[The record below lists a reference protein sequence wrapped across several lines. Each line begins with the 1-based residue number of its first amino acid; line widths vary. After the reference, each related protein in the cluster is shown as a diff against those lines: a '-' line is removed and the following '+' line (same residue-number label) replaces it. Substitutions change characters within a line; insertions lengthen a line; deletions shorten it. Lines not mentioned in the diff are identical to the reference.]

1 VNDVK
6 GGIVGIKL
14 YRQKFPLGIKLKL
27 SFSIDTL
34 FKGVA
39 SFCSRVLP
47 GQVDIIRIPG
57 VAVISYLLDYL
68 MSCDG
73 GRHLNSI
80 LIEPVLL
87 ESFGFLM
94 ITREYHHSNGEG
106 KGKSKKKREER

>member
-1 VNDVK
+1 MNDVK

-14 YRQKFPLGIKLKL
+14 NRQKFPLGIKLKL

-39 SFCSRVLP
+39 SFCSRILP
-47 GQVDIIRIPG
+47 GQVDIIRISG
-57 VAVISYLLDYL
+57 FVVSSYLLNYL

-87 ESFGFLM
+87 ESFGFLF
-94 ITREYHHSNGEG
+94 IIVEYY
-106 KGKSKKKREER
+106 RAD

>member
-14 YRQKFPLGIKLKL
+14 HRQKFPLGIKLKL

-39 SFCSRVLP
+39 SFCSRILP
-47 GQVDIIRIPG
+47 GQVDIIRISG
-57 VAVISYLLDYL
+57 FVVSSYLLNYL

-87 ESFGFLM
+87 ESFGFLF
-94 ITREYHHSNGEG
+94 IIVEYY
-106 KGKSKKKREER
+106 RAD